1 VLLYYLDFLI
11 VTVYIYIYKYINL
24 ILTKQQGVGYKLVS
38 KFHNTNTRP
47 LGMICDFPINFNIK
61 PTKVLSLIFNKT
73 NHKTPS
79 GLSTEIIKS
88 TECHC
93 SHMHTCLSNKN
104 KYIKNS
110 IFIHHKQDKCI

>member
-61 PTKVLSLIFNKT
+61 PTKVLSL
-73 NHKTPS
+73 
-79 GLSTEIIKS
+79 
-88 TECHC
+88 
-93 SHMHTCLSNKN
+93 LSNK
-104 KYIKNS
+104 KIIKHQVGYS
-110 IFIHHKQDKCI
+110 LS